1 MDVCTKNDG
10 FTPSS
15 SGFRFRAAGLGNWQ
29 VTRHDRLLSGSFFI
43 HSGSGFFFIKMF
55 IHAVKEYGI
64 IGPMR
69 GEVVGT

>member
-1 MDVCTKNDG
+1 MYVPRMTVSHPRLPVLG
-10 FTPSS
+10 
-15 SGFRFRAAGLGNWQ
+15 FRAAGLGNWQ